1 MTGSVGKIYSETI
14 FELAAE
20 QSCAG
25 QVFEELEALKKIWT
39 DNPGIAKLLSA
50 PTLSVSE
57 KLKVTEKTFK
67 GRVSEMVYN
76 FLCVITEKGRAGALV
91 EIADSYKEK
100 WYQTENIA
108 EVTVTTSAPLSAE
121 LREKLVKKLE
131 TAYKKKVILEEKT
144 DSSLIG
150 GIVVKCGN
158 EMLDGSVKNR
168 LDSIQKQIKGI
179 IA

>member
-1 MTGSVGKIYSETI
+1 MTGSVGKIYSEAI

-25 QVFEELEALKKIWT
+25 QVFEELTSLKKIWT
-39 DNPGIAKLLSA
+39 ENPDVAKLLSA

-57 KLKVTEKTFK
+57 KLKINEKVFK

-76 FLCVITEKGRAGALV
+76 FLCVITEKGRAGALT
-91 EIADSYKEK
+91 EIADAYKEK
-100 WYQTENIA
+100 WYEAENIA
-108 EVTVTTSAPLSAE
+108 EVTVTTSAPLKKE
-121 LREKLVKKLE
+121 LRDKLVKKLE
-131 TAYKKKVILEEKT
+131 AVYKKKVILEEKT

-150 GIVVKCGN
+150 GIVVNCGN

-168 LDSIQKQIKGI
+168 LDSIEKQIKGI